1 MKESAMISTI
11 MIRTLMDERYYYGIR
26 QEAAFVLSKVSSM
39 EDVIDQSVQPNR
51 SALPGQSAVRERKG
65 AEYVQKSAGAGQ
77 RRSRPV

>member
-51 SALPGQSAVRERKG
+51 
-65 AEYVQKSAGAGQ
+65 
-77 RRSRPV
+77 